1 VVKKAVIPAA
11 GLGTRFLPVTKTL
24 PKEMLPIVDTPTIQY
39 VVEEAVESGIRD
51 ILIITGRGKRSL
63 EGYFDRALELE
74 ADLQE
79 KGREEQLRQV
89 RRLASL
95 ASIHFIRQRE
105 LNGLGDAISY
115 ARRHTGDEPF
125 IVLLGDTL
133 VDSATPC
140 ARQLMDVYD
149 RVQAP
154 VIGVQQVEPEKAGR
168 YGVVGG
174 REVEPNLYRVEELVE
189 KPGPSDAPSNLAIG
203 GRYVLTPDVFECID
217 QTARGVG
224 NEIQLTDALRLLLK
238 RREIFAYKYE
248 GVRHDIGN
256 PLDYLTTTVKYAA
269 RRGDIG
275 PRFRAFLRDFVKTM
289 EE

>member
-1 VVKKAVIPAA
+1 MVKKAVIPAA

-238 RREIFAYKYE
+238 RLEIFAYKYE